1 VGVAFFIFI
10 LIYAVFASLA
20 WINARKRSAL
30 YWSDLCPPILLPL
43 FWVAVTSSGYGHQS
57 LSHIIEVP
65 IVLFFSLLLLN
76 VRVFVV
82 DRYKKNYK
90 VNSYVVLFFG
100 LILVLLLRTFM
111 PYLPE

>member
-1 VGVAFFIFI
+1 VVELFFIFI
-10 LIYAVFASLA
+10 LIYAAFASLA
-20 WINARKRSAL
+20 WINAKSRGAL
-30 YWSDLCPPILLPL
+30 YWSDLCPPIVLPL

-57 LSHIIEVP
+57 LSHIVEVP
-65 IVLFFSLLLLN
+65 IALILGVIFLN
-76 VRVFVV
+76 IRVFVI

-90 VNSYVVLFFG
+90 VNSYMILGLG

>member
-1 VGVAFFIFI
+1 MVEVFFIFI
-10 LIYAVFASLA
+10 LIYAAFGTLA
-20 WINARKRSAL
+20 WINAKSRGAL

-57 LSHIIEVP
+57 LSHIVEVP
-65 IVLFFSLLLLN
+65 IVLILSILLLN
-76 VRVFVV
+76 IRVFIV

-90 VNSYVVLFFG
+90 LNSYIVLGFG
-100 LILVLLLRTFM
+100 LTLVLLLRTFM